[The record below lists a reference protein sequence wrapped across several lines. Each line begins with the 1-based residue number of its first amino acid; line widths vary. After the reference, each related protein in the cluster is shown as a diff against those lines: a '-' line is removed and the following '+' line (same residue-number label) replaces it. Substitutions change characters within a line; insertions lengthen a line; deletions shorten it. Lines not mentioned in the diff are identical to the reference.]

1 MKNNIAIVGGGPSGL
16 IAADILSANN
26 FSVTIFDRKPTVG
39 RKFLL
44 AGRGGL
50 NITHSEQQDFFVKKY
65 GKNSQV
71 FEKLLDC
78 FSQNDL
84 RNLCEKLGEKTFV
97 GSSGRV
103 FPKSF
108 KSSPLLRSWL
118 TELKKQNVNF
128 KLNHDWIGWEQG
140 KLVFS
145 NCGNKYIVSSD
156 ITLLALGGA
165 SWPKLGS
172 DGSWIKILDKENIQI
187 SKIQASNCGFHI
199 AWTDIFKQRFSGSP
213 LKTIKL
219 KHKNIQV
226 RGEFIITRE
235 GVEGGII
242 YTLSS
247 AIRETVNEFGSA
259 EIIIDLKPDLQ
270 IEQIKNILIKANSK
284 SSLSTLLSKTL
295 KLSNVAIGL
304 IMELKKKYKGNNFN
318 IQKLA
323 YYIKNYKLILGK
335 PFPIERSISTAGGI
349 SFESIDENFMLS
361 NKKDTYVIGE
371 MLDWDA
377 PTGGYLLQACI
388 SNGAYVAK
396 QIIKN
401 YS

>member
-71 FEKLLDC
+71 FEKLLDS

-84 RNLCEKLGEKTFV
+84 RNLCERLGEKTFV

-128 KLNHDWIGWEQG
+128 KLNHDWIGWEQD

-145 NCGNKYIVSSD
+145 NCGSKYIVSSD

-247 AIRETVNEFGSA
+247 AIRESINDFGSA

>member
-71 FEKLLDC
+71 FEKLLDS

-84 RNLCEKLGEKTFV
+84 RNLCERLGEKTFV

-128 KLNHDWIGWEQG
+128 KLNHDWIGWEQD

-145 NCGNKYIVSSD
+145 NCGSKYIVSSD

-247 AIRETVNEFGSA
+247 AIRETINEFGSA

-304 IMELKKKYKGNNFN
+304 IMEFKKKYKGNNFN

-335 PFPIERSISTAGGI
+335 PFPIERSISTAGGVT
-349 SFESIDENFMLS
+349 FESIDENFMLS
-361 NKKDTYVIGE
+361 NKKIHTSLVK
-371 MLDWDA
+371 
-377 PTGGYLLQACI
+377 C
-388 SNGAYVAK
+388 
-396 QIIKN
+396 
-401 YS
+401 

>member
-71 FEKLLDC
+71 FEKLLDS

-84 RNLCEKLGEKTFV
+84 RNLCERLGEKTFV

-145 NCGNKYIVSSD
+145 NCGSKYIVSSD

-172 DGSWIKILDKENIQI
+172 DCSWIKILDKENIQI

-304 IMELKKKYKGNNFN
+304 IMELKKKIRETILTYKN
-318 IQKLA
+318 
-323 YYIKNYKLILGK
+323 
-335 PFPIERSISTAGGI
+335 
-349 SFESIDENFMLS
+349 
-361 NKKDTYVIGE
+361 
-371 MLDWDA
+371 
-377 PTGGYLLQACI
+377 
-388 SNGAYVAK
+388 
-396 QIIKN
+396 
-401 YS
+401 